1 MNILSDLYWL
11 RSRLWEV
18 LANEGIGACLRKGL
32 LKVRSIAF
40 GDSSGLSLTL
50 PSQSAQYEVW
60 RKHHTLS
67 PQCLQRMR
75 LAAGQM
81 PTPPH
86 ITIVL
91 VVSRIDEKKLRETI
105 ESLLAQTYPHWTL
118 SVVGEG
124 CRLRMV
130 EHVVRAYSETDSRIH
145 PEEISENERISDR
158 ILKRRLGEFVSFLSL
173 ECYLAPEA
181 MSSVITR
188 FQECPDLNFLYADE
202 DMVQE
207 NGEFTDPFF
216 KPCWSP
222 DLLIGMNYIGHFNV
236 MRKRLLLDI
245 GPDWG
250 DIANDGFYHLVLR
263 VAEETN
269 KVGRIPQILSHCRI
283 ADESSGIPTD
293 QSELA
298 TTAQM
303 KSLEDALSRRGE
315 LADVA
320 RNGAGRF
327 KAHFRV
333 SRSPLVSI
341 IIPTKDRWDM
351 LRQCIESVE
360 FVTRYPS
367 YEIVVIDN
375 GSRTAKAKEYLNALS
390 KKWPIHRFPQ
400 PFNFS
405 EINNYGASK
414 ASGEFLLFLN
424 DDTQVIAPD
433 WMSAMVAQAQRP
445 GVGAVGAKL
454 LYPGGMIQH
463 AGVVLGIRGVA
474 GHAFRHLRG
483 DTQHYRGLPHMLRN
497 CSAVTAA
504 CMLVSAKIFSEIEG
518 FDGHL
523 KVEYNDVDLCLRLIR
538 AGYRIIYTP
547 DALLIHHENAS
558 RKGGRSQEDESF
570 FLDRW
575 GASIRQGDPYYHP
588 ELTTSREDWSLK
600 I

>member
-1 MNILSDLYWL
+1 MNILPDLYWL
-11 RSRLWEV
+11 RSRFWEV

-32 LKVRSIAF
+32 LKVRNIAF
-40 GDSSGLSLTL
+40 GDPSGLPLTL
-50 PSQSAQYEVW
+50 QNQLAQYEVW
-60 RKHHTLS
+60 RKRHMPSHE
-67 PQCLQRMR
+67 CLQRMR
-75 LAAGQM
+75 LAAAQM

-91 VVSRIDEKKLRETI
+91 VVSRVDEKRLRETI
-105 ESLLAQTYPHWTL
+105 ESLLAQTYPNWTL
-118 SVVGEG
+118 SVVGEVS
-124 CRLRMV
+124 RLRRV
-130 EHVVRAYSETDSRIH
+130 EHIINAYSETDFRIQ
-145 PEEISENERISDR
+145 PEEVSEKERISDR
-158 ILKRRLGEFVSFLSL
+158 ILKGRLGEFVSFLSL
-173 ECYLAPEA
+173 ECYLAQEA

-202 DMVQE
+202 DMVLE
-207 NGEFTDPFF
+207 NGEFVDPFF

-222 DLLIGMNYIGHFNV
+222 DLLIGMNYVGHFSV
-236 MRKRLLLDI
+236 MRKQLLLDI
-245 GPDWG
+245 GADWG

-269 KVGRIPQILSHCRI
+269 KVGRIPQVLSHCRI
-283 ADESSGIPTD
+283 ADESSGIPAD
-293 QSELA
+293 QSELD

-303 KSLEDALSRRGE
+303 KSLQDALSRRGE
-315 LADVA
+315 SADVV

-327 KAHFRV
+327 KAHYRV
-333 SRSPLVSI
+333 SRNPLVSI

-360 FVTRYPS
+360 SVTQYPS

-375 GSRTAKAKEYLNALS
+375 GSRTAKAKEYLNVLS
-390 KKWPIHRFPQ
+390 KKWIIHRFPR

-414 ASGEFLLFLN
+414 ANGEFLLFLN

-433 WMSAMVAQAQRP
+433 WMSAMVAQGQRA

-454 LYPGGMIQH
+454 LYPSGMIQH

-474 GHAFRHLRG
+474 GHAFRQLRG

-570 FLDRW
+570 FLARW
-575 GASIRQGDPYYHP
+575 ETSLRQGDPYYHP

-600 I
+600 V